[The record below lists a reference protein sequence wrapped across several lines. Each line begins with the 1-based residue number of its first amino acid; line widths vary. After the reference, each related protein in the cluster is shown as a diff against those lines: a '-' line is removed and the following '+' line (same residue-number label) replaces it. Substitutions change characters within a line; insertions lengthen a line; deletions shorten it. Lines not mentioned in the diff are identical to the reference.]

1 MSGVSGDRNYLI
13 PPDNPFVGAPGLRE
27 EIWAYGLRN
36 PWRFSF
42 GHPTGDEPTGRL
54 WLADVGQGA
63 WEEVDLVSKGLNYGW
78 NIMEGAHCFSPS
90 FGCDGAGL
98 ELPLWE
104 YSHSEGCSIT
114 GGYVF
119 RGRGMPTLV
128 EAYVYGDFCSGKIWG
143 LRYDGESVTEQLLL
157 NDSALNISSF
167 GRDLAG
173 NLCILSYS
181 DGGIYR
187 LVPTE

>member
-78 NIMEGAHCFSPS
+78 NIMEGAHCFWRLYTIL
-90 FGCDGAGL
+90 D
-98 ELPLWE
+98 
-104 YSHSEGCSIT
+104 
-114 GGYVF
+114 
-119 RGRGMPTLV
+119 
-128 EAYVYGDFCSGKIWG
+128 K
-143 LRYDGESVTEQLLL
+143 
-157 NDSALNISSF
+157 
-167 GRDLAG
+167 LA
-173 NLCILSYS
+173 
-181 DGGIYR
+181 
-187 LVPTE
+187 